1 MFLICTVPLFA
12 QTEHNSVIKQKFEV
26 KNDTLQISAVSI
38 SPYHFKVLSNLQ
50 KEIDTSFY
58 TVDFSTATLVFKPN
72 LQQKPTEIV
81 IEFTPYPDFLTKKYV
96 IFDKRF
102 IVPTTSNE
110 TQLYSVTSNKKSEY
124 KPFEGLNTTGNISRG
139 LTVGNNQNG
148 VVNSTLDLQIGGK
161 ISEKVTLK
169 ASIVDTNLPIQENGN
184 TYKLNEFDQV
194 FIELSSEKWQ
204 VNAGD
209 IYLNNRR
216 TNFLNF
222 NKKVS
227 GLGVKATIENEN
239 STINVEA
246 NGALVKGKYNKIQ
259 FTGQEGNQGPY
270 LLSNF
275 GNKYVL
281 ILSNTEQIYVNGIQ
295 LKRGEENDYIID
307 YNTAEI
313 TFNTT
318 FPITSNSRITAEYQY
333 TDRVFTRFVTYNNVE
348 YKTDKLTVNGFFYNE
363 NDLKN
368 QPLEQDLSN
377 EQKQLLANAGN
388 NTKLMVVP
396 SAYEDAYSEDKILYK
411 KTLQNTTEFFEYS
424 TNETDDLYAVSF
436 SYIGKNLGSYQLK
449 DVIAIGKIY
458 EYIGEKLGDYNP
470 IIQLVAPSKLQVSLV
485 KAEYN
490 PSKKTAISIETA
502 VSNTDSN
509 LFSNIDDSENKGLAT
524 KIGWKQLLFEK
535 KWSLKSAVN
544 FDYLSENFNSVERV
558 QSVEFNRDWNL
569 ESTIGAQ
576 KLWNT
581 SLQLFNK
588 KNKAIYEFETL
599 SIGDDFTATK
609 HKLVGSLQ
617 HKNSI
622 TTFNNSFLSNNNPI
636 ENGTFGRFFVQTKI
650 HLKKA
655 WIGAFVNSENNERT
669 VKATNNFNT
678 LSHKFSEYEGF
689 FGVGDSTKVFSQ
701 FGFNYSAT
709 DSIQNNQFERVTKAK
724 TYYLKSSLIH
734 SESANLNAYINYR
747 EVDNL
752 NFKNEASLNSK
763 ITYQQQLFNQFINFT
778 TSYQTISGTL
788 PLQDYT
794 YIKTEPGQG
803 FYTWIDY
810 NNNGIKDLN
819 EFEIAQFADQA
830 EYLRIVLPSVRYIPT
845 YQNKVSQSFNINPIG
860 WSAKKGFKKIASYFY
875 NQTYILLD
883 RKQQKQGEKFN
894 LNPFTKNDDDL
905 LSLNY
910 NFNNSFYFNRGKKQ
924 FSTTYNYTDAQNNNT
939 TTIDN
944 LENNLSIH
952 KVQFEHKFGDFIQFN
967 FEVSNAKNQ
976 LKSFNYSNRNYHL
989 NNQTILP
996 KLSYYYNSDAYFSIS
1011 YELKNKEN
1019 TIENLETLNLK
1030 RLGMELNYSKSE
1042 KNTIKADFNYFNNTF
1057 VGNSYSPVGYQMLE
1071 GLQPGKN
1078 YTWSLLFFRN
1088 INSYLNLNINYLGR
1102 KSETSST
1109 IHTGSIQLKALF

>member
-1 MFLICTVPLFA
+1 MKKRFFLLFLICTVPLFA

-368 QPLEQDLSN
+368 QPL
-377 EQKQLLANAGN
+377 
-388 NTKLMVVP
+388 
-396 SAYEDAYSEDKILYK
+396 
-411 KTLQNTTEFFEYS
+411 
-424 TNETDDLYAVSF
+424 
-436 SYIGKNLGSYQLK
+436 
-449 DVIAIGKIY
+449 
-458 EYIGEKLGDYNP
+458 
-470 IIQLVAPSKLQVSLV
+470 
-485 KAEYN
+485 
-490 PSKKTAISIETA
+490 
-502 VSNTDSN
+502 
-509 LFSNIDDSENKGLAT
+509 
-524 KIGWKQLLFEK
+524 
-535 KWSLKSAVN
+535 
-544 FDYLSENFNSVERV
+544 
-558 QSVEFNRDWNL
+558 
-569 ESTIGAQ
+569 
-576 KLWNT
+576 
-581 SLQLFNK
+581 
-588 KNKAIYEFETL
+588 
-599 SIGDDFTATK
+599 
-609 HKLVGSLQ
+609 
-617 HKNSI
+617 
-622 TTFNNSFLSNNNPI
+622 
-636 ENGTFGRFFVQTKI
+636 
-650 HLKKA
+650 
-655 WIGAFVNSENNERT
+655 
-669 VKATNNFNT
+669 
-678 LSHKFSEYEGF
+678 
-689 FGVGDSTKVFSQ
+689 
-701 FGFNYSAT
+701 
-709 DSIQNNQFERVTKAK
+709 
-724 TYYLKSSLIH
+724 
-734 SESANLNAYINYR
+734 
-747 EVDNL
+747 
-752 NFKNEASLNSK
+752 
-763 ITYQQQLFNQFINFT
+763 
-778 TSYQTISGTL
+778 
-788 PLQDYT
+788 
-794 YIKTEPGQG
+794 
-803 FYTWIDY
+803 
-810 NNNGIKDLN
+810 
-819 EFEIAQFADQA
+819 
-830 EYLRIVLPSVRYIPT
+830 
-845 YQNKVSQSFNINPIG
+845 
-860 WSAKKGFKKIASYFY
+860 
-875 NQTYILLD
+875 
-883 RKQQKQGEKFN
+883 
-894 LNPFTKNDDDL
+894 
-905 LSLNY
+905 
-910 NFNNSFYFNRGKKQ
+910 
-924 FSTTYNYTDAQNNNT
+924 
-939 TTIDN
+939 
-944 LENNLSIH
+944 
-952 KVQFEHKFGDFIQFN
+952 
-967 FEVSNAKNQ
+967 
-976 LKSFNYSNRNYHL
+976 
-989 NNQTILP
+989 
-996 KLSYYYNSDAYFSIS
+996 
-1011 YELKNKEN
+1011 
-1019 TIENLETLNLK
+1019 
-1030 RLGMELNYSKSE
+1030 
-1042 KNTIKADFNYFNNTF
+1042 
-1057 VGNSYSPVGYQMLE
+1057 
-1071 GLQPGKN
+1071 
-1078 YTWSLLFFRN
+1078 
-1088 INSYLNLNINYLGR
+1088 
-1102 KSETSST
+1102 
-1109 IHTGSIQLKALF
+1109 